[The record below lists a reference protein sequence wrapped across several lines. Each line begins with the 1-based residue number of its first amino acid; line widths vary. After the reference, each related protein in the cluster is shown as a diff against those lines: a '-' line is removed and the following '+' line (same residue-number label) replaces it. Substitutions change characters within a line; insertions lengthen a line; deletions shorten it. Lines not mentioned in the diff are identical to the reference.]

1 MAHTELNA
9 VIVGAGF
16 GGVYQLKK
24 LRDAGYKV
32 KLLESGSDYGGVW
45 YWNRYPGARVD
56 SAIPHYEFSDHELW
70 KDWSWTERFPGS
82 AELRKYFAHVASKW
96 DLQKDTVFDCFVDKA
111 IWDDEEKRWRVV
123 TATGSEYTA
132 KFLLLNTGFAAKRY
146 IPDWEG
152 VDTFKGTLI
161 HPSYW
166 PHEGLNLRGKRIAV
180 IGTGSTGVQLATELA
195 RVASHLT
202 VFQRTPNMALPM
214 KQEHYDPP
222 AQALPREQYSDL
234 FTHRKDSFS
243 GFSFNFIPR
252 STFADTPEQRREVYE
267 DMWAQGDF
275 QFWLATYVD
284 MLFDARA
291 NEEAYNFWC
300 EKTRARIEDERVRDI
315 LAPQKQPHVFGCKR
329 ISLENG
335 YFEIFNQENVT
346 LVDTSK
352 TGSPI
357 ECITEK
363 GIRTTQGEHE
373 FDAIVCAT
381 GYDAVTGGL
390 TQIDIHGR
398 GGVSLKDAWKEG
410 AKTYLGMASHGF
422 PNMFFTY
429 GPQAPTAFC
438 NGPTCAELQG
448 DWILNIM
455 DHVRRHNFSTVEV
468 QEKAQEEWKEL
479 IWKLANASLLPSV
492 DSWYM
497 GTNIPG
503 KAREPMIYLGGVP
516 TYYKRLEDVAEKGYE
531 GFTLV

>member
-1 MAHTELNA
+1 MP
-9 VIVGAGF
+9 
-16 GGVYQLKK
+16 
-24 LRDAGYKV
+24 R
-32 KLLESGSDYGGVW
+32 
-45 YWNRYPGARVD
+45 
-56 SAIPHYEFSDHELW
+56 AICRL
-70 KDWSWTERFPGS
+70 TL
-82 AELRKYFAHVASKW
+82 A
-96 DLQKDTVFDCFVDKA
+96 
-111 IWDDEEKRWRVV
+111 
-123 TATGSEYTA
+123 
-132 KFLLLNTGFAAKRY
+132 
-146 IPDWEG
+146 
-152 VDTFKGTLI
+152 GTLI

-315 LAPQKQPHVFGCKR
+315 LAPQKQPHAFGCKR